1 MSTLDP
7 FALFCAY
14 HLGLDRSGRFRF
26 MNRHDVARDFGVD
39 VDAIE
44 AALHAHGLDA
54 ESVLA
59 KDFDVAG
66 AQLDMQ
72 LSPPGVDLVG
82 VAMMHWDCF
91 QQAGPALP
99 DDDDGDDGDDNDG
112 DAGRGDATDD
122 VLVVRERP
130 RD

>member
-1 MSTLDP
+1 MNALDP

-39 VDAIE
+39 VDTIE
-44 AALHAHGLDA
+44 AALRAHGLDS
-54 ESVLA
+54 ESGLA

-72 LSPPGVDLVG
+72 LSPPGVDLVS

-99 DDDDGDDGDDNDG
+99 DPPDAEDVVADND
-112 DAGRGDATDD
+112 ADD
-122 VLVVRERP
+122 VLVVRERSE
-130 RD
+130 D